1 MKKIAGFLLIFIN
14 LLFLFLLYT
23 QKIDLTIADLGRHL
37 KNGEIILKEGLSS
50 KVLTTNFYSYTL
62 PDQPFI
68 NHHWLTGV
76 IFYLIYK
83 NFNFVSLSLFY
94 LFLGLLTWLLILIIT
109 KEESNLFLSGFFG
122 LFFLPLFV
130 FRNEIRPEGFTY
142 FFITIFIFLITKVK
156 NKKLNKGFLYLTLPL
171 ITLWINLH
179 IGFIFGFLIIFSFLF
194 EQGIRFITKKENDFL
209 FILKIFLLMI
219 IFCCLNPYGPYGLIF
234 PFFIFKNYGYLIV
247 ENQGVFFLEKLGF
260 GKTLPLFYFKIILIT
275 VIISF
280 LLLFIFRK
288 KDFSIFYFFIVVA
301 LSIMSLSAIRH
312 FPVFALLA
320 FPALAKNLNFNFLKY
335 FSKEDRLYFFS
346 LIGFLFLFSLLNLI
360 IIFYQKRHFFGWG
373 LMPKVER
380 SAAFFINNNLNGPI
394 FNNYD
399 IGSYLIFYLFPKEKI
414 FVDNRPE
421 AYTEAFFEHIYKD
434 AQNDFKTWQKLDKK
448 YQFNV
453 VFFSHRDY
461 TPWGQN
467 FLVTMVNK
475 SLFIPIYVDE
485 YNIIFL
491 RNNKENKSLI
501 EKYKIK
507 KERFRIIK
515 NN

>member
-1 MKKIAGFLLIFIN
+1 MKKFFYYFLILLNLFFFFI
-14 LLFLFLLYT
+14 LYS
-23 QKIDLTIADLGRHL
+23 QKIDLTTADLGRHL

-62 PDQPFI
+62 PDQSFI

-83 NFNFVSLSLFY
+83 NFNFVGLSVFY

-142 FFITIFIFLITKVK
+142 FFITIFIFLIIKVK
-156 NKKLNKGFLYLTLPL
+156 NKKLNKSFLYLTLPL

-219 IFCCLNPYGPYGLIF
+219 IFCCLNPYGPYGLVF
-234 PFFIFKNYGYLIV
+234 PFLIFKNYGYLIV
-247 ENQGVFFLEKLGF
+247 ENQGVLFLERLGL

-280 LLLFIFRK
+280 LLVLIFRK
-288 KDFSIFYFFIVVA
+288 KDFSIFYFFIVAA
-301 LSIMSLSAIRH
+301 LSVMSLSAIRH
-312 FPVFALLA
+312 FPVFVLLA
-320 FPALAKNLNFNFLKY
+320 FPALTKNLNFNFLKY

-346 LIGFLFLFSLLNLI
+346 LIGFLFLLSLLNLI

-373 LMPKVER
+373 LMPKVEK
-380 SAAFFINNNLNGPI
+380 SAVFFIKNNLNGPI

-399 IGSYLIFYLFPKEKI
+399 IGSYLIFYLFPKEKV

-421 AYTEAFFEHIYKD
+421 AYTKAFFEHIYKD

-448 YQFNV
+448 YQFNII
-453 VFFSHRDY
+453 FFSHRDQ

-475 SLFIPIYVDE
+475 SLFVPIYVDE

-491 RNNKENKSLI
+491 RNNKENRSLI